1 MGTPAAS
8 RMGWTAAAI
17 LLVCAATVAPRLAS
31 SKAEPVRDIY
41 LVARDM
47 AYYADG
53 RAEPNPTL
61 RLSRRERVRVH
72 LINRDPGMTHNFT
85 VGAWHAATRLISE
98 GEATVEF
105 AAPDEPGDTA
115 YACTPHGEMMR
126 GTIRVE

>member
-1 MGTPAAS
+1 MATPAAS
-8 RMGWTAAAI
+8 RVVCAAAAI
-17 LLVCAATVAPRLAS
+17 LLVAAASVAPRLAS
-31 SKAEPVRDIY
+31 SNAEPVRDIY

-53 RAEPNPTL
+53 RPEPNPTL
-61 RLSRRERVRVH
+61 HLSRRERVRVH
-72 LINRDPGMTHNFT
+72 LLNRDPGITHNFT
-85 VGAWHAATRLISE
+85 VGAWHAATPLISE

-105 AAPDEPGDTA
+105 TAPADAGDTA

>member
-1 MGTPAAS
+1 MTPTAS
-8 RMGWTAAAI
+8 RVVWAAAAI
-17 LLVCAATVAPRLAS
+17 LLVAAASVAPRLAS
-31 SKAEPVRDIY
+31 TTAEPVRDIY

-47 AYYADG
+47 AYYVDG

-61 RLSRRERVRVH
+61 RLSRGQRVRVH
-72 LINRDPGMTHNFT
+72 LLNRDPGMTHNFT
-85 VGAWHAATRLISE
+85 IGAWHAATRLISE

-105 AAPDEPGDTA
+105 TAPADAGDTT

>member
-1 MGTPAAS
+1 MATPAAS
-8 RMGWTAAAI
+8 RVVCAAAAI
-17 LLVCAATVAPRLAS
+17 LLVAAASVAPRLAS
-31 SKAEPVRDIY
+31 SNAEPVRDIY

-53 RAEPNPTL
+53 RPEPNPTL
-61 RLSRRERVRVH
+61 HLLRRERVRVH
-72 LINRDPGMTHNFT
+72 LLNHDPGITHNFT
-85 VGAWHAATRLISE
+85 VGAWHAATPLISE

-105 AAPDEPGDTA
+105 TAPTDAGETA